1 LIAVNDGRR
10 RRSRVP
16 DGSRYAGPFRGALLE
31 GEVAMIKDVM
41 VRLDGTSGD
50 DVRLAAVNQ
59 IAEIFESHITGL
71 FFNVLPSLMPEG
83 LNGAAANQATK
94 LLDTAKKA
102 GDLIEATVFERL
114 NRLQHPSNL
123 RRFDVIGD
131 GGISDTALPLARAA
145 DTFVA
150 LRPNGPTSEPE
161 GLVETLLYGAGR
173 HLFLVPDD
181 LKIPARFDNVVV
193 AWNGS
198 RESAR
203 ALAESLPYLHQ
214 ARKVGVLVVHSQH
227 PGEADALMG
236 NDAVHHLRHH
246 GINAVKYR
254 AIAEEDEIADALTA
268 ECRRLDANL
277 LVMGSYGHPRLRE
290 LLPGST
296 TDRILRRSP
305 FPLLIAH

>member
-1 LIAVNDGRR
+1 
-10 RRSRVP
+10 
-16 DGSRYAGPFRGALLE
+16 
-31 GEVAMIKDVM
+31 MIKDVM
-41 VRLDGTSGD
+41 VRLDGTCGD
-50 DVRLAAVNQ
+50 DVRLAAANQ

-71 FFNVLPSLMPEG
+71 FFNVLPPSPIPDDG
-83 LNGAAANQATK
+83 LNGADADQAAK
-94 LLDTAKKA
+94 LLDTAKQA
-102 GDLIEATVFERL
+102 GDAIEATVFQRL
-114 NRLQHPSNL
+114 TRLQQSTNLPTNL

-131 GGISDTALPLARAA
+131 DGISDTALPLARAA

-150 LRPNGPTSEPE
+150 LRPNHQSNEPE
-161 GLVETLLYGAGR
+161 GLIENLLFGTGR

-181 LKIPARFDNVVV
+181 WKALVPFDNVVV

-214 ARKVGVLVVHSQH
+214 AKKVGVLVVEGEH
-227 PGEADALMG
+227 PTETEALKG
-236 NDAVHHLRHH
+236 NDAVQHLRHH

-254 AIAEEDEIADALTA
+254 AVGEEDEIADVLIA

-277 LVMGSYGHPRLRE
+277 LVMGSYGHSRLHE

-296 TDRILRRSP
+296 TDRVLHRSP